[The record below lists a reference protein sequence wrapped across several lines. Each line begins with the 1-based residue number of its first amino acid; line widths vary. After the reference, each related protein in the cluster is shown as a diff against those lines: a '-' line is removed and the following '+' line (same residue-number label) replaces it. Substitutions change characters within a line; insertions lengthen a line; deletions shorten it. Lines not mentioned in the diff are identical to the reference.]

1 MPRLA
6 PSRGQVFD
14 HVAFTVDDLD
24 RFEARIAGF
33 DVVVLDRYEFGEGR
47 AILIEGPDRLAI
59 ELIEPG
65 TADPTVAPRPAEGGQ
80 P

>member
-14 HVAFTVDDLD
+14 HVAFVVDDLD
-24 RFEARIAGF
+24 GWDARLAEHG
-33 DVVVLDRYEFGEGR
+33 VVILDRYDFGEGR

-59 ELIEPG
+59 ELVEVGNDLP
-65 TADPTVAPRPAEGGQ
+65 
-80 P
+80 

>member
-24 RFEARIAGF
+24 RFEARIARS

-59 ELIEPG
+59 ELIDLLVD
-65 TADPTVAPRPAEGGQ
+65 DPTDEARPEGGDR